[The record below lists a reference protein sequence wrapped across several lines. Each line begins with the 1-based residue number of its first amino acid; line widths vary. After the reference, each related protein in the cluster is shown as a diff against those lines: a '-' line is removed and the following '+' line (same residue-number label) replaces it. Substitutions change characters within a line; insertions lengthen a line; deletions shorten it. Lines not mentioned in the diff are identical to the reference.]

1 LPVAVA
7 VDLVATIL
15 IQLHLFVTAKRP
27 LPDQVEVVVAE
38 MVEFVQIP
46 QLAEQQILAEAE
58 AEAVITM

>member
-1 LPVAVA
+1 M
-7 VDLVATIL
+7 DLVATIL

-46 QLAEQQILAEAE
+46 QLAAQQILAV
-58 AEAVITM
+58 AVAVAAITM

>member
-1 LPVAVA
+1 M
-7 VDLVATIL
+7 DLVATIL